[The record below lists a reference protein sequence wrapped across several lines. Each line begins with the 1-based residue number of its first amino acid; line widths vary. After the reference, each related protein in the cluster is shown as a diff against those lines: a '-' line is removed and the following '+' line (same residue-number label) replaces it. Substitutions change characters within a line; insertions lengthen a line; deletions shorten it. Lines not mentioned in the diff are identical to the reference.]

1 MPCPSAVSVPWVSK
15 QCNGTK
21 IADPSNPRGFRWRP
35 PAATGRHC
43 HSLALVRLWAQYLGT
58 GTVRYRTAVHSSVT
72 RVYLYYDSFT
82 AGKRRKKK
90 LELQL

>member
-43 HSLALVRLWAQYLGT
+43 HSLALVRLWAQY
-58 GTVRYRTAVHSSVT
+58 RYRTVPYGYTGTAAVTLECTCTTTPSL
-72 RVYLYYDSFT
+72 REKEE
-82 AGKRRKKK
+82 AKK